1 MADETPVT
9 DEQISEA
16 VRAYYPKG
24 ESTAHRDGR
33 ATFADGAM
41 WYRDRYA
48 NPERQRLAAEV
59 RRYREAMAA
68 LRAEHKPFRIYTEC
82 NHSDEDHERLGIES
96 FDISEGDFVTCED
109 GFEYE
114 ICSLCCEYCGGQG
127 EVCGTSH
134 DHDKD
139 YPICPTRAILDAAM
153 KGEEPAS

>member
-9 DEQISEA
+9 DADLERWSAEYEA
-16 VRAYYPKG
+16 LGAPCEHRAAKACYG
-24 ESTAHRDGR
+24 CDQ
-33 ATFADGAM
+33 
-41 WYRDRYA
+41 DRCA
-48 NPERQRLAAEV
+48 AFCDSNAVPRLIAEV
-59 RRYREAMAA
+59 RRYQEAMAA

-96 FDISEGDFVTCED
+96 FDMSEGDFVTCED

-139 YPICPTRAILDAAM
+139 NPICPTRAILDASM